1 MVASAIFI
9 LDSKGKTL
17 ISRIFRGDVDAD
29 ITGDFCARVIDV
41 DDESGLRPVFRV
53 DSKQRTYAY
62 VKHSNLYVVG
72 VTMRNSNAAMLLEFL
87 NKLVEVFKEYFK
99 EVQEESIRDNFVIIY
114 ELLDEMMD
122 FGYPQVSESKVL
134 QQYITQDYHVL
145 EVPRPPVAVT
155 NAVSWRSEGIR
166 HSRNE
171 VFLDVIEKVNI
182 VISGN
187 GSTLR
192 SEILG
197 SLMVKSVLSGMPD
210 LKLGLNDR
218 LQLSE
223 AGTHRREKA
232 VDLEDIKF
240 HQCVRLSK
248 FESDRTISF
257 IPPDGEF
264 ELMSYRLN
272 MQVRPLV
279 WVDAVIELKA
289 TRVEYLV
296 KVRSQLKPR
305 CIANNVQIRLP
316 VQLDA
321 DTPSF
326 KCSSGKYKYVP
337 AKDELLWT
345 IKQLKAGREL
355 VMRGRFNLP
364 SIGEN
369 VERDNATKRPITVSF
384 EVPYFA
390 VSGLQVRFL
399 KVMEKSG
406 YRALPWVRYITQA
419 GDYQIRIV

>member
-1 MVASAIFI
+1 
-9 LDSKGKTL
+9 
-17 ISRIFRGDVDAD
+17 
-29 ITGDFCARVIDV
+29 
-41 DDESGLRPVFRV
+41 
-53 DSKQRTYAY
+53 
-62 VKHSNLYVVG
+62 
-72 VTMRNSNAAMLLEFL
+72 
-87 NKLVEVFKEYFK
+87 
-99 EVQEESIRDNFVIIY
+99 
-114 ELLDEMMD
+114 
-122 FGYPQVSESKVL
+122 
-134 QQYITQDYHVL
+134 
-145 EVPRPPVAVT
+145 
-155 NAVSWRSEGIR
+155 
-166 HSRNE
+166 
-171 VFLDVIEKVNI
+171 
-182 VISGN
+182 
-187 GSTLR
+187 
-192 SEILG
+192 
-197 SLMVKSVLSGMPD
+197 
-210 LKLGLNDR
+210 
-218 LQLSE
+218 
-223 AGTHRREKA
+223 
-232 VDLEDIKF
+232 
-240 HQCVRLSK
+240 VRLSK